1 MIAAGT
7 VLSALVWAVMQ
18 YGVWRAVDPAASTA
32 FTPWVLA
39 VAHLMFG
46 MIAATLAG
54 LVVEDDLAP
63 ASAAPS
69 YLGRS

>member
-1 MIAAGT
+1 
-7 VLSALVWAVMQ
+7 
-18 YGVWRAVDPAASTA
+18 
-32 FTPWVLA
+32 VLA